1 MSGRPSHYLC
11 DRQTIAAKVGVGDD
25 LVRYQFLQALPPS
38 VTPVLA
44 TSKTLTL
51 EQLGN
56 RSDKLTPLFSNQAL
70 NVNKSTKPKQS
81 FYQNPKQQNY
91 KSIGLS
97 PFSADQHP
105 KICRGHIY
113 FAEKSRTCKPW
124 CRWPNKKGCSMQAN
138 SRASSSEPSSKQEN

>member
-1 MSGRPSHYLC
+1 MSGRPSHSLSKL
-11 DRQTIAAKVGVGDD
+11 QTIAAKVGVGDD
-25 LVRYQFLQALPPS
+25 LVCHQFLQALPPS

-44 TSKTLTL
+44 ASKTLTL

-56 RSDKLTPLFSNQAL
+56 LADEQTPLLSNQAL
-70 NVNKSTKPKQS
+70 NMNKSTKPKQS
-81 FYQNPKQQNY
+81 YYQNPKQQNY
-91 KSIGLS
+91 KSIGLT

-113 FAEKSRTCKPW
+113 FAETSRTCKPW

-138 SRASSSEPSSKQEN
+138 SRASSPQPLSKQEN